1 MINSS
6 ATYDML
12 SDDYDDMVDK
22 TRDYSQ
28 VGKVLSDF
36 IGDRR
41 TLLEVGVGTGLVVKA
56 LLDINPN
63 YEIWG
68 IDNHQPLL
76 DQAKAKF
83 DAADNVQFHLQDVLN
98 LSLPKTFDVAY
109 SRGGASMFINTPDGC
124 WFASHLSGRENNL
137 KSLKLIAEHL
147 EDGGLFIINADRYR
161 NYDNELKEGVVHHR
175 RIEQQTI
182 DGEDYM
188 VFDLSISHNQK
199 VVNRQVL
206 KLFLLSY
213 QDAKELFMEAGLT
226 PVSIEADG
234 SFHIYTKGAA
244 Q

>member
-12 SDDYDDMVDK
+12 SDDYDDMVEK
-22 TRDYSQ
+22 TRDYSH
-28 VGKVLSDF
+28 VGKALRDL
-36 IGDRR
+36 IGDRQ
-41 TLLEVGVGTGLVVKA
+41 TLLEVGVGTGLVVEA

-83 DAADNVQFHLQDVLN
+83 DSTDNVQFHLQDVLN
-98 LSLPKTFDVAY
+98 LSLPKKFEVAY

-124 WFASHLSGRENNL
+124 WFASHLTGRDNNL

-147 EDGGLFIINADRYR
+147 QEGGLFIINADKYR
-161 NYDNELKEGVVHHR
+161 NYDNELRDGVIHHR
-175 RIEQQTI
+175 RIERKTI

-188 VFDLSISHNQK
+188 VFDLSISRNK
-199 VVNRQVL
+199 EVVNRQVL
-206 KLFLLSY
+206 QLFLLSY
-213 QDAKELFMEAGLT
+213 QDAKELFIEAGLT

-234 SFHIYTKGAA
+234 TFHIYAKGTE

>member
-1 MINSS
+1 MNNSS
-6 ATYDML
+6 AIYDML
-12 SDDYDDMVDK
+12 SDDYDNMVEK

-28 VGKVLSDF
+28 VGKVLSNL
-36 IGDRR
+36 IGNRQ

-83 DAADNVQFHLQDVLN
+83 DATDNVQFHLQDVLN
-98 LSLPKTFDVAY
+98 LSLCKKFEVAY
-109 SRGGASMFINTPDGC
+109 SRGGASMFIDTPDGC
-124 WFASHLSGRENNL
+124 CFASHLPGRENNL
-137 KSLKLIAEHL
+137 KSIRLVADHL
-147 EDGGLFIINADRYR
+147 QDGGLFIINVSKYR
-161 NYDNELKEGVVHHR
+161 NYDNELRDGVVHHR
-175 RIEQQTI
+175 RIEQKTI

-199 VVNRQVL
+199 VVNRQEL
-206 KLFLLSY
+206 KLFLLNY
-213 QDAKELFMEAGLT
+213 QDAKKLFMEAGLT

-234 SFHIYTKGAA
+234 TFHIYKKGT
-244 Q
+244 